1 MTFTSTASTRKARRK
16 EERANKKQSK
26 RAKHSLKPHKDDT
39 VRAAPVPAAEPPIKD
54 AKAASVRKSVR
65 SIGKKSKRTIPFVSR
80 EKNIYA
86 SLPPE
91 IQAAMKRDDDEI
103 VMLEQKLGII
113 SSTNRSNSNS
123 DTRVAMLNNEYS
135 KKESFG
141 EDFGSFLDEI
151 DHMVERLLKPNT
163 DVTEDCSDEDS
174 ASSEDTISESEKQE
188 QHATPE

>member
-1 MTFTSTASTRKARRK
+1 
-16 EERANKKQSK
+16 
-26 RAKHSLKPHKDDT
+26 
-39 VRAAPVPAAEPPIKD
+39 
-54 AKAASVRKSVR
+54 
-65 SIGKKSKRTIPFVSR
+65 
-80 EKNIYA
+80 
-86 SLPPE
+86 
-91 IQAAMKRDDDEI
+91 MKRDDDEI